1 MKLTSLRANH
11 FDTPLGCD
19 LTGLSLSWIP
29 ASDKAKKAVWSRV
42 RIAADPDF
50 KTVLHDSGQA
60 PLDSLAYA
68 PGLALAPRTRYFWR
82 VDVLA
87 DNGETASAD
96 SWFET
101 GKMAE
106 PWEAKWVARDL
117 AKGKRGSTGHFRLRG
132 AFTLPKGA
140 DPAAVRAYVGVL
152 GVFEIFVNGVRAT
165 DEVLLPGYHDYLNHV
180 QTMTFDLAPFLK
192 PGRNEIELHVGKGWY
207 RSKMAGW
214 EKNIPT
220 YGDQTA
226 AICEVRAGAKLL
238 AKTDETWTSAPSP
251 VLESEI
257 YYGEDVDARI
267 AAAPAK
273 WTPVAIVAKFPRRDP
288 RKAAFDDRA
297 LRVGPLADR
306 FSPPIRVTEIL
317 EKPDVIRTPKG
328 EVVLDFR
335 QEMTGWV
342 EVKNRAP
349 AGATWSLEA
358 GEILDA
364 NGNFFRDNLRGAR
377 AKFVYT
383 SAGEIG
389 KAVRP
394 HFTFFGFR
402 YVRLTG
408 IENPDPKDFR
418 GLVIHSDLERTG
430 NVETGNAKLNRFFL
444 NTVWGQRGN
453 FLDVPTDCPQRDE
466 RLGWTGD
473 IQAFSGTASF
483 HYDCAAFFNKY
494 VWDMIGLQK
503 DNLGSVPFTV
513 PEPVQWWVDRRSH
526 GSAAWGDAA
535 TVVPWTAYVRSGDKA
550 LLRRMYPAMKMWVDY
565 IRTRDDTHDGGK
577 RLWLKDWHF
586 ADWLALDNH
595 KDPLSSLGATDH
607 FYVAS
612 AYYARSTEL
621 TLRAAEVLGLYADAE
636 ELRALLAEIKAAIRA
651 EYFSP
656 NGRCVVDTQTAY
668 AVALWFD
675 LVPKAWRKRCAD
687 ILAKKIED
695 NKWAL
700 DTGFV
705 GTHMLCLVLGS
716 TGHAD
721 IAYKLLLREAYPS
734 WIYEVDSGAT
744 TVWERWNGQG
754 PASRPEF
761 LGMNSFNHYAYGA
774 VAEWMYRGVCGLEP
788 DEAAPGFRHVFL
800 RPVPC
805 ADLGRAKAVYD
816 SPCGRWESG
825 WEMVRAAGANRSK
838 VHKLE
843 GSQVSDQPSGEPRFR
858 YRFRV
863 PFGCTATL
871 ELPGQAPRELGPGL
885 HAVTA

>member
-1 MKLTSLRANH
+1 MKITHLRANH
-11 FDTPLGCD
+11 FDRPLGCD
-19 LTGLSLSWIP
+19 LSNLSLSWIP
-29 ASDKAKKAVWSRV
+29 ESDKAAKAVWSRV
-42 RIAADPDF
+42 RIAADAGF
-50 KTVLHDSGQA
+50 RQLLHDSGRA

-68 PGLALAPRTRYFWR
+68 PALDLAPRTRYFWR

-101 GKMAE
+101 GRMSE
-106 PWEAKWVARDL
+106 PWEAQWVARDL
-117 AKGKRGSTGHFRLRG
+117 AKGKNGSTGHFRLRG
-132 AFTLPKGA
+132 LFALPKGA
-140 DPAAVRAYVGVL
+140 DPAAARAYVAAL
-152 GVFEIFVNGVRAT
+152 GVFEIFVNGRRAT

-180 QTMTFDLAPFLK
+180 QTMAFDVGPLLK
-192 PGRNEIELHVGKGWY
+192 PGRNEIKIHVGKGWY

-306 FSPPIRVTEIL
+306 FSPPIRVTEVL
-317 EKPDVIRTPKG
+317 ERPDVIRTPKG

-349 AGATWSLEA
+349 AGATWSAEA

-364 NGNFFRDNLRGAR
+364 DGNFFRDNLRGAR

-394 HFTFFGFR
+394 HFSFFGFR

-473 IQAFSGTASF
+473 IQAFSGTALF
-483 HYDCAAFFNKY
+483 HYDCAACFNKSI
-494 VWDMIGLQK
+494 WDMEAEQ
-503 DNLGSVPFTV
+503 
-513 PEPVQWWVDRRSH
+513 
-526 GSAAWGDAA
+526 
-535 TVVPWTAYVRSGDKA
+535 
-550 LLRRMYPAMKMWVDY
+550 YPAMKMWVDY
-565 IRTRDDTHDGGK
+565 IQTRDDTHDGGR
-577 RLWLKDWHF
+577 RLWLRDHHF
-586 ADWLALDNH
+586 ADWLALDNY
-595 KDPLSSLGATDH
+595 KDPLSSWGGTDH
-607 FYVAS
+607 FYIAS

-621 TLRAAEVLGLYADAE
+621 TLRAAEVLGLYEDAE
-636 ELRALLAEIKAAIRA
+636 KYRALLAEIKDAIRK

-668 AVALWFD
+668 VVALAFD

-687 ILAKKIED
+687 TLAKKIAD
-695 NKWAL
+695 NKDAL
-700 DTGFV
+700 DTGFI
-705 GTHMLCLVLGS
+705 GTHLLCRVLGEN
-716 TGHAD
+716 GHAD
-721 IAYKLLLREAYPS
+721 TAFKLLLREEYPS

-761 LGMNSFNHYAYGA
+761 LSMNSFNHYAYGA

-805 ADLGRAKAVYD
+805 AELGRAKAVYD

-825 WEMVRAAGANRSK
+825 WACGRDGRVA
-838 VHKLE
+838 
-843 GSQVSDQPSGEPRFR
+843 

-871 ELPGQAPRELGPGL
+871 ELPGRAPRELGPGV
-885 HAVTA
+885 HAVRA

>member
-1 MKLTSLRANH
+1 MKITHLRANH
-11 FDTPLGCD
+11 FDRPLGCD
-19 LTGLSLSWIP
+19 LSNLSLSWIP
-29 ASDKAKKAVWSRV
+29 ESDKAAKAVWSRV
-42 RIAADPDF
+42 RIAADSGF
-50 KTVLHDSGQA
+50 RQLLHDSGRA

-68 PGLALAPRTRYFWR
+68 PALDLAPRTRYFWR

-101 GKMAE
+101 GKMSE
-106 PWEAKWVARDL
+106 PWEAQWVARDL
-117 AKGKRGSTGHFRLRG
+117 AKGKNGSTGHFRLRG
-132 AFTLPKGA
+132 SFALPKGA
-140 DPAAVRAYVGVL
+140 DPAAARAYVAAL
-152 GVFEIFVNGVRAT
+152 GVFEIFVNGRRAT

-180 QTMTFDLAPFLK
+180 QTMAFDLGPFLK

-238 AKTDETWTSAPSP
+238 AKTDASWETAPSP
-251 VLESEI
+251 VTESEI
-257 YYGEDVDARI
+257 YYGEDFDARI
-267 AAAPAK
+267 AAPGPSSGGAAARRAAGGVAK
-273 WTPVAIVAKFPRRDP
+273 WTPAAVVRKLPRRDP
-288 RKAAFDDRA
+288 RKSAFDDRTR
-297 LRVGPLADR
+297 RVGPLTDR

-342 EVKNRAP
+342 EVVNRAP
-349 AGATWSLEA
+349 AGATWSVEA

-364 NGNFFRDNLRGAR
+364 DGNFFRDNLRGAR

-389 KAVRP
+389 AVVRP

-402 YVRLTG
+402 YVRLEG
-408 IENPDPKDFR
+408 VANPDPKDFR
-418 GLVIHSDLERTG
+418 GLVIHSDLTRTG
-430 NVETGNAKLNRFFL
+430 NVETGNKKLNRFFL

-483 HYDCAAFFNKY
+483 HYDCAAFFNKF

-535 TVVPWTAYVRSGDKA
+535 TVVPWTAYVRTGDRS
-550 LLRRMYPAMKMWVDY
+550 LLRKMYPAMKMWVDY
-565 IRTRDDTHDGGK
+565 IQTRDDTHDGGK

-612 AYYARSTEL
+612 AYYARSVEL
-621 TLRAAEVLGLYADAE
+621 ALRAAEVLGYYKDAE
-636 ELRALLAEIKAAIRA
+636 ELRALLAEIKDAIQK

-668 AVALWFD
+668 VMALAFD
-675 LVPKAWRKRCAD
+675 LVPAAWRKRCAD

-700 DTGFV
+700 DTGFI
-705 GTHMLCLVLGS
+705 GTHLLCRVLGEN
-716 TGHAD
+716 GYAD
-721 IAYKLLLREAYPS
+721 VAFKLLLREEYPS

-761 LGMNSFNHYAYGA
+761 LSMNSFNHYAYGA

-800 RPVPC
+800 RPSPC
-805 ADLGRAKAVYD
+805 AELGRAKAVYD

-825 WEMVRAAGANRSK
+825 WACGRDGRVA
-838 VHKLE
+838 
-843 GSQVSDQPSGEPRFR
+843 

-871 ELPGQAPRELGPGL
+871 ELPGRAPRELGPGV
-885 HAVTA
+885 HAVRA

>member
-68 PGLALAPRTRYFWR
+68 PALALAPRTRYFWR

-101 GKMAE
+101 GKMDE
-106 PWEAKWVARDL
+106 PWAAKWIARDL
-117 AKGKRGSTGHFRLRG
+117 AKGKKGSTGHFRLRG
-132 AFTLPKGA
+132 AFTLPKGV
-140 DPAAVRAYVGVL
+140 DPATTRAYVAAL
-152 GVFEIFVNGVRAT
+152 GVFELFVNGTRAT

-180 QTMTFDLAPFLK
+180 QTMAFDVGPLLK
-192 PGRNEIELHVGKGWY
+192 PGRNEIKIHVGKGWY

-349 AGATWSLEA
+349 AGATWSAEA

-364 NGNFFRDNLRGAR
+364 DGNFFRDNLRGAR

-394 HFTFFGFR
+394 HFSFFGFR

-473 IQAFSGTASF
+473 IQAFSGTALF
-483 HYDCAAFFNKY
+483 HYDCGAFFRKFI
-494 VWDMIGLQK
+494 WDMEAEQRDYDG
-503 DNLGSVPFTV
+503 GVPYTV
-513 PEPVQWWVDRRSH
+513 PVPVQWWRDRRSH
-526 GSAAWGDAA
+526 SSAAWGDAA
-535 TVVPWTAYVRSGDKA
+535 AVVPWNTFVRTGDKA
-550 LLRRMYPAMKMWVDY
+550 LLREMYPAMKMWVDY
-565 IRTRDDTHDGGK
+565 IQTRDDTHDGGR
-577 RLWLKDWHF
+577 RLWLRDHHF
-586 ADWLALDNH
+586 ADWLALDNY
-595 KDPLSSLGATDH
+595 KDPLSSWGGTDH
-607 FYVAS
+607 FYIAS

-621 TLRAAEVLGLYADAE
+621 TLRAAEVLGLYEDAE
-636 ELRALLAEIKAAIRA
+636 KYRALLAEIKDAIQK

-668 AVALWFD
+668 VVALAFD

-687 ILAKKIED
+687 TLAKKIAD
-695 NKWAL
+695 NKDAL
-700 DTGFV
+700 DTGFI
-705 GTHMLCLVLGS
+705 GTHLLCRVLGEN
-716 TGHAD
+716 GHAD
-721 IAYKLLLREAYPS
+721 TAFKLLLREEYPS

-761 LGMNSFNHYAYGA
+761 LSMNSFNHYAYGA

-800 RPVPC
+800 RPSPC
-805 ADLGRAKAVYD
+805 AELGRAKAVYD

-825 WEMVRAAGANRSK
+825 WTCGKDGKAA
-838 VHKLE
+838 
-843 GSQVSDQPSGEPRFR
+843 

-871 ELPGQAPRELGPGL
+871 ELPGRAPRALGPGV
-885 HAVTA
+885 HAVRA